1 MTHRPP
7 PVVVAVTVTLLA
19 LGAGKPAQET
29 APEQAAEVTYT
40 IPAGWERLEQ
50 ERIVVLTPK
59 GMTPQQ
65 CALIV
70 TPGET
75 LEGDNFLKWFKEK
88 WDALRKDAKVVQGGE
103 RTGQDGPNGS
113 SVLYQAGLLE
123 TAGAGGKK
131 QTAGLLLY
139 AVHIGD
145 AVHWIVFKTDGPAL
159 FNKHKK
165 TVNAFLG
172 GLKFAE
178 VAPAA
183 PPPAEKKP
191 ARPNPKSDRA
201 QSPKVLEADPK

>member
-1 MTHRPP
+1 MKHRGP
-7 PVVVAVTVTLLA
+7 PVVAVLLLA
-19 LGAGKPAQET
+19 LVALGAADPAPQQPPEQ
-29 APEQAAEVTYT
+29 ASEPPPEQAAEVTYT

-65 CALIV
+65 CALVV

-88 WDALRKDAKVVQGGE
+88 WDALRKDAKVVQGGD

-113 SVLYQAGLLE
+113 SVLYQAALLE
-123 TAGAGGKK
+123 SAGEGGKK

-165 TVNAFLG
+165 TVNQFLA

-178 VAPAA
+178 TA
-183 PPPAEKKP
+183 PPPPPPAAKGKP
-191 ARPNPKSDRA
+191 PAKR
-201 QSPKVLEADPK
+201 